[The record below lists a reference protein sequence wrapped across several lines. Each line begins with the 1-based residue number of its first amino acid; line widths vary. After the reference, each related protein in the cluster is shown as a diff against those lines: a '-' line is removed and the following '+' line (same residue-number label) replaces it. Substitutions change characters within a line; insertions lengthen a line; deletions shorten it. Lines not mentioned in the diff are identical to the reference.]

1 MIGLRT
7 GSSTPAG
14 GDLMWAATAPD
25 GSGRD
30 RLVLGVVLHQQAGTN
45 PQQGLQAA
53 FDNSRALIE
62 GVRQWLAQ
70 TEPATR

>member
-1 MIGLRT
+1 MRLSRVPGQARL
-7 GSSTPAG
+7 TPG
-14 GDLMWAATAPD
+14 GT
-25 GSGRD
+25 S
-30 RLVLGVVLHQQAGTN
+30 TN